1 MRAALIVVVT
11 GTVIALSGCTADPP
25 SAPQADSTAPV
36 LAPGRPGEQARTL
49 SPGEAVTAVP
59 KPVMNAADVKY
70 LQDMVVHHQ
79 QALDMSILVPNRAT
93 SARIKALASRIK
105 DTQGPEIQFMR
116 GLLQEQ
122 GQRIPDHHTAHEG
135 MPGMA
140 TPEQLDRLKAA
151 SGQAFDEQFLQLMSA
166 HHEGAIKMSEQVLT
180 GGSHIRI
187 EELANDI
194 AVTQLAEIR
203 RMRQIQA
210 GG

>member
-36 LAPGRPGEQARTL
+36 LAPGRPGEEARTL

>member
-1 MRAALIVVVT
+1 MRVALIVIAT
-11 GTVIALSGCTADPP
+11 GTVIALSGCTAEPP
-25 SAPQADSTAPV
+25 QPPRADSTAPV
-36 LAPGRPGEQARTL
+36 IAPGRPGEEARTL
-49 SPGEAVTAVP
+49 APGEAATAVP
-59 KPVMNAADVKY
+59 KPVVNAADVKY
-70 LQDMVVHHQ
+70 VQDMIVHHQ
-79 QALDMSILVPNRAT
+79 QALDMTLMVASRAA
-93 SARIKALASRIK
+93 SAKVKSLAARIK

-116 GLLQEQ
+116 TWLQEQ
-122 GQRIPDHHTAHEG
+122 GQRIPDHHSAHEG

-151 SGQAFDEQFLQLMSA
+151 SGQAFDEQFLQLMTA
-166 HHEGAIKMSEQVLT
+166 HHEGAIKMSEQVLA

-203 RMRQIQA
+203 RMAQIRA

>member
-49 SPGEAVTAVP
+49 APGEAVTAVP

>member
-1 MRAALIVVVT
+1 VRVALIVIAT
-11 GTVIALSGCTADPP
+11 GTVIALSGCTAEPP
-25 SAPQADSTAPV
+25 QTPRADSTAPV
-36 LAPGRPGEQARTL
+36 IAPGRPGEEARTL
-49 SPGEAVTAVP
+49 APGEAATAVP
-59 KPVMNAADVKY
+59 KPVVNAADVKY
-70 LQDMVVHHQ
+70 VQDMIVHHQ
-79 QALDMSILVPNRAT
+79 QALDMTLMVASRAA
-93 SARIKALASRIK
+93 SAKVKSLAARIK

-116 GLLQEQ
+116 TWLQEQ
-122 GQRIPDHHTAHEG
+122 GQRIPDHHSAHEG

-151 SGQAFDEQFLQLMSA
+151 SGQAFDEQFLQLMTA
-166 HHEGAIKMSEQVLT
+166 HHEGAIKMSEQVLA

-203 RMRQIQA
+203 RMAQIRA

>member
-1 MRAALIVVVT
+1 
-11 GTVIALSGCTADPP
+11 
-25 SAPQADSTAPV
+25 
-36 LAPGRPGEQARTL
+36 
-49 SPGEAVTAVP
+49 
-59 KPVMNAADVKY
+59 
-70 LQDMVVHHQ
+70 
-79 QALDMSILVPNRAT
+79 
-93 SARIKALASRIK
+93 
-105 DTQGPEIQFMR
+105 MR